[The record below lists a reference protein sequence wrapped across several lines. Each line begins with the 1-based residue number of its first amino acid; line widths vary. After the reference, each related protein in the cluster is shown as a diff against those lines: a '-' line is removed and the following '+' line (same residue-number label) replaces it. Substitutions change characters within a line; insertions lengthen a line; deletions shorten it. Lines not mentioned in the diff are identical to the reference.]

1 MKEGDNLMLLTKEWD
16 LNPTYVIYSD
26 GRVYSKHKQNFLS
39 QQLRGKGYLSV
50 SLCYYD
56 HGKKRKTINIHRL
69 IAETFIPNPNNLP
82 CVNHIDEDKTNNDI
96 SNLEWCTYSY
106 NNAYGK
112 GAKQRS
118 KSLSQTRHNLKLP
131 VGQSN
136 MSLLY

>member
-1 MKEGDNLMLLTKEWD
+1 MKGDDILMLLTKEWD

-26 GRVYSKHKQNFLS
+26 GRVYSKYKQNFLS

-50 SLCYYD
+50 SLSYYNN
-56 HGKKRKTINIHRL
+56 GKKRKTVNVHRL
-69 IAETFIPNPNNLP
+69 IAETFIPNPENLP
-82 CVNHIDEDKTNNDI
+82 CVNHIDEDKTNNDV

-106 NNAYGK
+106 NNTYGN
-112 GAKQRS
+112 GAKQRN

-131 VGQSN
+131 VGQSH